1 MHKKTIKVKTLITE
15 DEKNNNPIFK
25 AIYKKIR
32 NLTKKISSIETLQK
46 ENRDNLKP
54 EQLLK
59 IQKRD

>member
-1 MHKKTIKVKTLITE
+1 MNKKTIIVKTLITE
-15 DEKNNNPIFK
+15 DEKNSNPIFK

-32 NLTKKISSIETLQK
+32 NLTKKISSIEALQK

-59 IQKRD
+59 I